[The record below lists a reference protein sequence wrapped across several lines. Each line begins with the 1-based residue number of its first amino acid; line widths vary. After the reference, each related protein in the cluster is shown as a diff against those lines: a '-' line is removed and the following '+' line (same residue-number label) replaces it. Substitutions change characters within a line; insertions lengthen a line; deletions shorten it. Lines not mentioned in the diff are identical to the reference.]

1 MKKLI
6 LITVA
11 FIGFHTIAL
20 AQEHNRGNRV
30 AGEKANKMMTLSAE
44 EMATLQTKKM
54 TLHLGLNES
63 QQAEVKKINLENATK
78 RKAMMAA
85 RNSQKESDE
94 LVKPTKEERLK
105 MANMKLDHQIAMKAK
120 MKAILNDE
128 QFAKWEKAQARKEMK
143 GKKKPVGNKRKQK
156 NNE

>member
-11 FIGFHTIAL
+11 FIGFHSIAV
-20 AQEHNRGNRV
+20 AQEHNRENRV
-30 AGEKANKMMTLSAE
+30 AGKKANKMMTLSAE
-44 EMATLQTKKM
+44 EIATLQTKKM
-54 TLHLGLNES
+54 TLHLDLNES
-63 QQAEVKKINLENATK
+63 QQAAIQKINLENATK
-78 RKAMMAA
+78 RKTMIAA
-85 RNSQKESDE
+85 RNSKKESGK

-120 MKAILNDE
+120 MKDILNDE
-128 QFAKWEKAQARKEMK
+128 QFAKWEKSQIRKQAK
-143 GKKKPVGNKRKQK
+143 GKKMKHGKKRDKK